1 MQALETLYTLNENF
15 NTYENWVGKSYI
27 LIAKIFISMD
37 EKFQAK
43 ATLESL
49 IDNTEI
55 EEIKTSALNILNK
68 IEDD

>member
-1 MQALETLYTLNENF
+1 
-15 NTYENWVGKSYI
+15 
-27 LIAKIFISMD
+27 MD